1 MAESLEELALPAEG
15 GEDQLLMPPAN
26 PAAPPQAVSDAISTI
41 VRNSETPSHSILN
54 KLGRAGQHTLDWIKT
69 PGQMME
75 GFKPETPG
83 RWTED
88 DEFRAGQH
96 ANRPYEWGAQT
107 ALGMVFDPVPALAAR
122 LAAPTG
128 SYALRNMRMTPVEG
142 DPFIGGAAPE
152 VALGVFAGPTAKTAN
167 MAKLKK
173 AEGLEKAGQ
182 SEEQIWKETGWF
194 RGADKKWRFEIDD
207 RNAKFNRGEH
217 KQVRPMGEVLEHP
230 ELYEA
235 YPNLKDIKTETF
247 SASGQ
252 GYHQPTNPAAPK
264 QEKIRVPTGNTVFD
278 PADPVKWP
286 TLAKRERE
294 KGALESQHSSR
305 NVALHELQHAIQS
318 REGFASGGD
327 PKVLL
332 PLAIEEVKKNP
343 ALYGKQNDIAY
354 EKYQR
359 LAGEVEARNVTA
371 RSRGSDHPPWLTED
385 RPREKQTVSGVN
397 NWTWPNKLVPV
408 DHDPFK

>member
-1 MAESLEELALPAEG
+1 MAESLEELAG

-54 KLGRAGQHTLDWIKT
+54 TLSRAGQHTLDWIKF
-69 PGQMME
+69 PGQVVE
-75 GFKPETPG
+75 GVKPETEGKWSETDEG
-83 RWTED
+83 RQQQLD
-88 DEFRAGQH
+88 NYRYD
-96 ANRPYEWGAQT
+96 WGAQT
-107 ALGMVFDPVPALAAR
+107 ALGMVFDPVPALGAR

-142 DPFIGGAAPE
+142 DPFAGAAPE

-173 AEGLEKAGQ
+173 AEALEKAGQ
-182 SEEQIWKETGWF
+182 PEEQIWKETGWF

-207 RNAKFNRGEH
+207 RNAKFNPGEH

-252 GYHQPTNPAAPK
+252 GFHQPTNLASPK
-264 QEKIRVPTGNTVFD
+264 QEKIRVPTGKMIYD
-278 PADPVKWP
+278 EPWLSSP
-286 TLAKRERE
+286 
-294 KGALESQHSSR
+294 GAENPSSSR
-305 NVALHELQHAIQS
+305 NVALHELQHAIQT
-318 REGFASGGD
+318 REGFALGGD
-327 PKVLL
+327 PKELL
-332 PLAIEEVKKNP
+332 PMALEEVKKNP

-354 EKYQR
+354 EAYMR
-359 LAGEVEARNVTA
+359 LAGETEARNVSK
-371 RSRGSDHPPWLTED
+371 RSGGSDKPPWATED
-385 RPREKQTVSGVN
+385 RPREKQTVRGVRD
-397 NWTWPNKLVPV
+397 WKWPNKLVPV
-408 DHDPFK
+408 DYDPFK